1 MTYQEALDWIHG
13 RLAFGNRP
21 GLQRVEALL
30 EKLDNPQNKIKTVHI
45 AGTNGKGSTVTD
57 LRCLLEEENLKVG
70 TYTSPFI
77 TYFNERIAINNRPI
91 PNDELV
97 RWVLKLQP
105 LVAELDATE
114 EVSGITEFEIVTA
127 LMFGYFA
134 EQKVD
139 IAIVEVGLGG
149 LLDCTNVIMP
159 LASAI
164 TTIGM
169 DHMDILGNTIEEI
182 AFQKAGIIKVEVPVV
197 LGDLP
202 EEAVSVITGEAN
214 SKTSSV
220 YKYGESFKS
229 SEQQSVEWV
238 GEMFAYQSDELN
250 LSEVMVSLIG
260 KHQVDNASVAIKLYE
275 LLAQPLGYK
284 CSEGTIKSALS
295 KAHWSGRMEV
305 IRKEPLIILDG
316 AHNEPAVTRL
326 VESLASM
333 AHDRKIHVMFASL
346 STKDCQ
352 PMIELFQTLPNVELT
367 VTTFDYPKARAIK
380 DYPASVLSEVK
391 SERNWQ
397 EGLLK
402 LTKACH
408 SEDMVV
414 VTGSLYFIS
423 QVRAFILGGEFYE

>member
-13 RLAFGNRP
+13 RLAFGSRP

-30 EKLDNPQNKIKTVHI
+30 EKLDNPQHKIKTVHI

-91 PNDELV
+91 PNDDLV
-97 RWVLKLQP
+97 RWVLLLQP
-105 LVAELDATE
+105 LVVELDAIE

-149 LLDCTNVIMP
+149 LLDCTNVITP
-159 LASAI
+159 LAAAI

-182 AFQKAGIIKVEVPVV
+182 AFQKAGIIKNEVPVI
-197 LGDLP
+197 LGELP
-202 EEAVSVITGEAN
+202 ESAVTVITAEADAKK
-214 SKTSSV
+214 SPI
-220 YKYGESFKS
+220 YKYGEAFSSSKHESIALVGERFTYQ
-229 SEQQSVEWV
+229 SEQLDL
-238 GEMFAYQSDELN
+238 ADIK
-250 LSEVMVSLIG
+250 VSLIG

-275 LLAQPLGYK
+275 ILAPLLGYTV
-284 CSEGTIKSALS
+284 SEKTIKSGLS
-295 KAHWSGRMEV
+295 QAHWSGRLEV
-305 IRKEPLIILDG
+305 VRKEPLILLDG
-316 AHNEPAVTRL
+316 AHNEPAVRRL
-326 VESLASM
+326 VESLATIASGK
-333 AHDRKIHVMFASL
+333 KIHVMFASL
-346 STKDCQ
+346 STKACQ
-352 PMIELFQTLPNVELT
+352 PMIELFQSLPNVELT
-367 VTTFDYPKARAIK
+367 VTTFDYPKARSIEE
-380 DYPASVLSEVK
+380 YPTSVLRDVK
-391 SERNWQ
+391 SESNWQ
-397 EGLLK
+397 DGLLN
-402 LTKACH
+402 LTESCQKD
-408 SEDMVV
+408 DMIV

-423 QVRAFILGGEFYE
+423 QVRAFILGGKFYE